1 MQLQTKF
8 VDIYS
13 FASHESFL
21 QSQIKSGLS
30 LTDLIDQ
37 LNSALSHLLFTSFA
51 TCLIGS
57 VLCFYVSSF
66 IALYNERPTSATVS

>member
-1 MQLQTKF
+1 

-13 FASHESFL
+13 SASHESFL

-57 VLCFYVSSF
+57 VFCFYVSSS
-66 IALYNERPTSATVS
+66 IALYNKRPSSATVSWTIFNSW